1 MDNEELEE
9 LETEEEE
16 IKEKPKKEKKP
27 KRVVS
32 KAFEDTIK
40 EYLDNYAN
48 GDSTFANKYYN
59 PKKSITECSNFIVSE
74 VQKMNV
80 KGLADDEVYYLAR
93 HYYEEDNLTFTETS
107 ATVVVNHTIELTE
120 EEKQQAREKA
130 IKDFENAELEKLKK
144 QAEKEKAKEKAKEEK
159 IKKEKEES
167 KQLSLFDF

>member
-1 MDNEELEE
+1 
-9 LETEEEE
+9 
-16 IKEKPKKEKKP
+16 
-27 KRVVS
+27 
-32 KAFEDTIK
+32 
-40 EYLDNYAN
+40 
-48 GDSTFANKYYN
+48 
-59 PKKSITECSNFIVSE
+59 
-74 VQKMNV
+74 MNV

-144 QAEKEKAKEKAKEEK
+144 QAEKEKAKEKAKEAK